1 MTVDLAA
8 WPHEYRPAAPGAPL
22 LLLLHGTG
30 GNEHEIA
37 ALAENLD
44 PDAGVLAPRGRVSE
58 NGMNRWFRRAAEG
71 VFDLDDVEVRADDL
85 ADFVTAALAEYG
97 AAGGATSPLIA
108 VGFSNGANIAL
119 ATAMRHPEIVPR
131 VIAFSGMYPF
141 GDREPAASLS
151 ALSVLLLNGASDPMA
166 PRSSVERL
174 VGVLAGGEARVSR
187 IERKGGHGI
196 AESDLFEARAWLDER
211 RRLEGLRQL

>member
-30 GNEHEIA
+30 GDEHEIA

-58 NGMNRWFRRAAEG
+58 NGMNRWFRRVEEG

-85 ADFVTAALAEYG
+85 AEFVAAALSEYG
-97 AAGGATSPLIA
+97 VAGATASQLIA

-119 ATAMRHPEIVPR
+119 ATAIRHPEVVPR

-141 GDREPAASLS
+141 GDREPAKSLS
-151 ALSVLLLNGASDPMA
+151 GLSVLLLNGASDPMA
-166 PRSSVERL
+166 PRSSVRRLIVALER
-174 VGVLAGGEARVSR
+174 GEAHVTR
-187 IERKGGHGI
+187 IERAGGHGI
-196 AESDLFEARAWLDER
+196 AQSDLLEARAWLDER
-211 RRLEGLRQL
+211 RRFEG

>member
-1 MTVDLAA
+1 MTIDLAA
-8 WPHEYRPAAPGAPL
+8 WPHEYRPAASGAPL

-37 ALAENLD
+37 ALADALD
-44 PDAGVLAPRGRVSE
+44 PGAGVLAPRGRVSE
-58 NGMNRWFRRAAEG
+58 NGMNRWFRRVAEG

-85 ADFVTAALAEYG
+85 AEFVAAALAEYG
-97 AAGGATSPLIA
+97 VLGGAASPLVA
-108 VGFSNGANIAL
+108 VGFSNGANMAL
-119 ATAMRHPEIVPR
+119 ATAMRHPEVVPR

-141 GDREPAASLS
+141 GDREPAALLS

-174 VGVLAGGEARVSR
+174 VGVLVGGEARVSR

-211 RRLEGLRQL
+211 RRLEELRQL